1 MGAGNQRGFDCLPE
15 INDEVLVAFEQGD
28 IHRPYVIGGVWNG
41 KDAPPN
47 PVANDVANGKVRLR
61 TFQTRVGHKIQF
73 VEEDKGLS
81 QKGAYIETAGGHK
94 LRINDSQKFVE
105 IETNGGHKLRLDDR
119 MRSIT
124 LSSTGNID
132 INAKGIV
139 TIKGSLI
146 KLN

>member
-1 MGAGNQRGFDCLPE
+1 
-15 INDEVLVAFEQGD
+15 
-28 IHRPYVIGGVWNG
+28 
-41 KDAPPN
+41 
-47 PVANDVANGKVRLR
+47 LR

-105 IETNGGHKLRLDDR
+105 IETKGGHKLRLDDS
-119 MRSIT
+119 MQSIT

-139 TIKGSLI
+139 TITGSLI

>member
-1 MGAGNQRGFDCLPE
+1 MPA

-28 IHRPYVIGGVWNG
+28 IHRPYVIGGVWNA

-105 IETNGGHKLRLDDR
+105 IETKGGHKLRLDDR

-132 INAKGIV
+132 INARGIV
-139 TIKGSLI
+139 TITGKLI

>member
-1 MGAGNQRGFDCLPE
+1 
-15 INDEVLVAFEQGD
+15 
-28 IHRPYVIGGVWNG
+28 
-41 KDAPPN
+41 
-47 PVANDVANGKVRLR
+47 
-61 TFQTRVGHKIQF
+61 

-94 LRINDSQKFVE
+94 LRINDSQKFE
-105 IETNGGHKLRLDDR
+105 AIETKGGHKLRLDDR
-119 MRSIT
+119 RRSIT

-139 TIKGSLI
+139 TITGRLI